1 MTTVNKKIA
10 RSFDSWHFAMMND
23 DTRNKSL
30 EYCFRTM
37 SLADKTVLEI
47 GTGAGLTAIQMAK
60 AGASHIY
67 TCEIN
72 LQLFEVAKTVIAQSP
87 YANKITIFDKH
98 SSEIF
103 LKEQPRFDVIFSET
117 LDCGVIGEGFY
128 TVANDIRRL
137 ANENTTIIPNKVQQ
151 FEYLVESKDLHQLN
165 CCLSSSE
172 PALEAINSFSTETYF
187 PVRTRNFEILP
198 LSDPVLIKE
207 YCYLDDQPKKHVSQK
222 VNSNRSSCCHGLI
235 SFFNAHF
242 GRSIISN
249 TSLSTAGHW
258 HQAYHPLKTP
268 RNLTAGESYQISI
281 NFNGKVEANNA

>member
-1 MTTVNKKIA
+1 
-10 RSFDSWHFAMMND
+10 
-23 DTRNKSL
+23 
-30 EYCFRTM
+30 M

-60 AGASHIY
+60 AGARHIY
-67 TCEIN
+67 TCKFN

-117 LDCGVIGEGFY
+117 LDYGVIGEGFY

-137 ANENTTIIPNKVQQ
+137 ADENTTIITNKVQQ
-151 FEYLVESKDLHQLN
+151 FGYLVESKDLHQLN

-249 TSLSTAGHW
+249 TSLSTAGNW
-258 HQAYHPLKTP
+258 HQAYHPLTTP
-268 RNLTAGESYQISI
+268 RNLTVGESYQISI
-281 NFNGKVEANNA
+281 NFNGKVEANNV